1 MNSLDLEQKKN
12 SAMIRADNQTERI
25 LTVEEVARLLR
36 VHPTTISRYA
46 RSGELRSYVLG
57 SRRLFKE
64 TDVWSFFEN
73 REDRECV
80 FGKEN

>member
-46 RSGELRSYVLG
+46 RTGELRSYVLG

-64 TDVWSFFEN
+64 ADVWSFFEN

>member
-1 MNSLDLEQKKN
+1 MNSLELEQNGN
-12 SAMIRADNQTERI
+12 SAKIRDNNQTSRI

-64 TDVWSFFEN
+64 ADVWSFFEN

>member
-64 TDVWSFFEN
+64 ADVWSFFEN

>member
-1 MNSLDLEQKKN
+1 MNTLDLEQKKN

-64 TDVWSFFEN
+64 ADVWSFFEN

>member
-1 MNSLDLEQKKN
+1 MNSLELEQNRN
-12 SAMIRADNQTERI
+12 SAKIRDNNQTSRI

-46 RSGELRSYVLG
+46 RSGELKSYVLG

-64 TDVWSFFEN
+64 DDVWSFFEN
-73 REDRECV
+73 RKDRECV

>member
-12 SAMIRADNQTERI
+12 SAMIRAENRTERI

-64 TDVWSFFEN
+64 ADVWSFFEN

>member
-12 SAMIRADNQTERI
+12 SAMIRAENQTERI

-64 TDVWSFFEN
+64 ADVWSFFEN